1 MSRIQ
6 KAIRYRIKLP
16 VTFIFKSKAGV
27 KYKVK
32 VDTAIKGQLSDSL
45 RGNFK
50 PSGDF
55 TKESRRALG
64 KWLEEGYNLRK
75 KSRRSVFAEYH
86 RIDTRLAK
94 NSNALE
100 EVKAFR
106 KKYIDELDSPIS
118 IDGYSDYLSN
128 YEALL
133 TTIEEDGVAKEDF
146 FSFDFLDDA

>member
-1 MSRIQ
+1 MNLNQ
-6 KAIRYRIKLP
+6 
-16 VTFIFKSKAGV
+16 TGV

-64 KWLEEGYNLRK
+64 KWLEEGYNIRK
-75 KSRRSVFAEYH
+75 KSRKSVFAEYFA
-86 RIDTRLAK
+86 IDTRLER

-100 EVKAFR
+100 EVKAWR
-106 KKYIDELDSPIS
+106 KNILMIRF
-118 IDGYSDYLSN
+118 SN
-128 YEALL
+128 FY
-133 TTIEEDGVAKEDF
+133 
-146 FSFDFLDDA
+146 